1 MGLNLLPIF
10 LLSASHLLTISL
22 SLNAVSNP
30 SKLKTNI
37 TVIGSVFCD
46 PCSDNTFSKHSY
58 FLQGVDVL
66 IECKFDVNSKSGDEI
81 SVTSERTTDSFGV
94 YKLDI
99 PPVEGFQCK
108 QGLEIKSFCRAS
120 LIQSSSSSC
129 SIPGTQSSTAH
140 MAVKSKARDVCIL
153 NLNTLNF
160 HPAKR
165 DGILCGTAKATMSSS
180 PGLGSSLCFWPFF
193 PPFGFPWPNIPFI
206 NPGSLPF
213 SVPSWLQPFLKP
225 PYLPFPFSFPP
236 NSPPA
241 P

>member
-10 LLSASHLLTISL
+10 LLSASHLLTVSL
-22 SLNAVSNP
+22 SSNDP

-46 PCSDNTFSKHSY
+46 ACSDNTFSKHSY
-58 FLQGVDVL
+58 FLQGVEVL
-66 IECKFDVNSKSGDEI
+66 IECKFDVKSKTGDKI

-108 QGLEIKSFCRAS
+108 QGLEIKSFCSAS

-129 SIPGTQSSTAH
+129 SVPGTQSSTAH
-140 MAVKSKARDVCIL
+140 MALKSKARDVCIL

-165 DGILCGTAKATMSSS
+165 DNNLCGTAKEKMISSD
-180 PGLGSSLCFWPFF
+180 LGSALCFWPFF
-193 PPFGFPWPNIPFI
+193 PPFGFPWPNIPFL

-225 PYLPFPFSFPP
+225 PYLPFPLSFPP
-236 NSPPA
+236 TSPPA